1 MAKHLLMRII
11 MPAHDMSMKPDRQKT
26 KRPSGKA
33 ASGTILLDMDVNTT
47 DEHRVRLGEIPFY
60 DMAKG
65 RDGKGR
71 QKIMVK

>member
-1 MAKHLLMRII
+1 MAKHLVMRI
-11 MPAHDMSMKPDRQKT
+11 MPAGEMSMKPDRQKT
-26 KRPSGKA
+26 RRPSGKA
-33 ASGTILLDMDVNTT
+33 ASGTVMLDLDVNSTS
-47 DEHRVRLGEIPFY
+47 EYRFRLKDIPFY

>member
-1 MAKHLLMRII
+1 MAKHLLMRIV
-11 MPAHDMSMKPDRQKT
+11 PAHDMSMKPDRQKT
-26 KRPSGKA
+26 KRPSGKP
-33 ASGTILLDMDVNTT
+33 ASGVIMLGLDVNKT
-47 DEHRVRLGEIPFY
+47 DEYRFRLKEIPFY